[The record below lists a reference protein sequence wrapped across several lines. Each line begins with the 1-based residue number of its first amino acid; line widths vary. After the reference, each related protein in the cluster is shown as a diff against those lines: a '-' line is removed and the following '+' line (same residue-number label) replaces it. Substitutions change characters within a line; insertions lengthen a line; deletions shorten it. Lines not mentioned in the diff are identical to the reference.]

1 MWIEKCVFAG
11 RLGLKSVF
19 SRDYKRH
26 VAISRLVST
35 EDYGI
40 HEGYVLSNA
49 REVERSGGIVYMPIY
64 YSMLFD
70 NRLTRRGP
78 VYI

>member
-1 MWIEKCVFAG
+1 MIDDYQRLTIAPIEV
-11 RLGLKSVF
+11 KSGK
-19 SRDYKRH
+19 DYKRH

-49 REVERSGGIVYMPIY
+49 REVEHSGGIVHMPIY
-64 YSMLFD
+64 YSMFFA

>member
-1 MWIEKCVFAG
+1 MIDDYQ
-11 RLGLKSVF
+11 RLTIAPIGVKSGI
-19 SRDYKRH
+19 R
-26 VAISRLVST
+26 RLVST

-49 REVERSGGIVYMPIY
+49 REVEHSGGIVHMPIY
-64 YSMLFD
+64 YSMFFD

>member
-1 MWIEKCVFAG
+1 MIDDYQRLTVAPIEV
-11 RLGLKSVF
+11 KSGK
-19 SRDYKRH
+19 DYKRH

-64 YSMLFD
+64 YSMFFD